1 MKNVTSS
8 HVLPFRALI
17 DACWKEKYT
26 SSRFVRDLI
35 AGITV
40 GIIAIPLAMALA
52 IGSGVAPQYG
62 LYTSAVAGIV
72 IALTGGSRFSVSG
85 PTAAFVVIL
94 YPVSQQFGLAGLL
107 VATLMSGVFLIL
119 FGLARFGR
127 LIEYIPLSVT
137 LGFTSGIGIT
147 IGTMQIKDFLGLQM
161 PHVPEHYLQKVGALF
176 MALPTANLGDA
187 AIGIVTLG
195 TLIVWPRL
203 GIRLPGHLPA
213 LLLGCAVMA
222 IVNMLGGHVA
232 TIGSQFHYVLADG
245 SQGSG
250 IPQLLPQLVLPWD
263 MPGSSFTLSWDS
275 LRALL
280 PAAFSMAMLGAIES
294 LLCAVV
300 LDGMTG
306 TKHKAN
312 SELVGQGL
320 GNLVAPFFG
329 GITATAAIARS
340 AANVRAGATSPV
352 SAVIHSVLVILALLI
367 LAPLLSWLPLS
378 AMAAL
383 LLMVAW
389 NMSEAHK
396 VVNLL
401 RRAPKDDII
410 VMLICMSLTV
420 LFDMVIAISVGIVLA
435 SLLFMRRIAQMTR
448 LSPVNVEV
456 PDDVLVLR
464 VIGPLF
470 FAAAEGLFSDLESRI
485 AGKRVVVLKW
495 DAVPVLDAGGLD
507 AFQRFVKRLPE
518 GCELRVS
525 NLEFQPLRTMAR
537 AGVQPI
543 PGRLSF
549 YPNREA
555 FHQVRLLLHG
565 STKLLLS
572 FRVLARVRLEQC
584 QPVFSQLLR
593 LLTGRIDIFPLR
605 LMQFRHQRRPLHHA
619 VKVVCPGKG
628 HLFGSEILLP
638 YAELRLSKRA
648 RDVIRHL
655 RRDAGLRL
663 HLRFNAVH
671 LVQPGEKLRL
681 ARRVLLKALHPAR
694 RQIHRPGVSSG
705 YMVLQQR
712 VGLCNQP

>member
-1 MKNVTSS
+1 M
-8 HVLPFRALI
+8 PFRALI

-26 SSRFVRDLI
+26 TARFTRDLI

-72 IALTGGSRFSVSG
+72 IALSGGSRYSVSG

-94 YPVSQQFGLAGLL
+94 YPVSQQFGLSGLL

-147 IGTMQIKDFLGLQM
+147 IATMQIKDFLGLQM
-161 PHVPEHYLQKVGALF
+161 PHVPEHYLQKVGALV
-176 MALPTANLGDA
+176 MALPTVNPGDA
-187 AIGIVTLG
+187 AIGIVTLA
-195 TLIVWPRL
+195 TLVLWPRL
-203 GIRLPGHLPA
+203 RLRLPGHLPA
-213 LLLGCAVMA
+213 LLAGCAVMLV
-222 IVNMLGGHVA
+222 VNLLGGHVA

-245 SQGSG
+245 SQGNG

-263 MPGSSFTLSWDS
+263 LPGSEFTLSWDS

-312 SELVGQGL
+312 SELIGQGL
-320 GNLVAPFFG
+320 GNIAAPFFG

-340 AANVRAGATSPV
+340 AANVRAGATSPI
-352 SAVIHSVLVILALLI
+352 SAVVHSLLVIMALLA

-396 VVNLL
+396 VIDLL
-401 RRAPKDDII
+401 RRAPVDDIV

-435 SLLFMRRIAQMTR
+435 SLLFMRRIARMTH
-448 LSPVNVEV
+448 LSVVNVSV

-470 FAAAEGLFSDLESRI
+470 FAAAERVFSDLETPI
-485 AGKRVVVLKW
+485 AGKRIVVRKW

-507 AFQRFVKRLPE
+507 AFRRFVNRLPQ
-518 GCELRVS
+518 GTELRVS
-525 NLEFQPLRTMAR
+525 NLEFQPLRTLAR
-537 AGVQPI
+537 AGIQPI

-549 YPNREA
+549 FPNRDA
-555 FHQVRLLLHG
+555 A
-565 STKLLLS
+565 
-572 FRVLARVRLEQC
+572 LADL
-584 QPVFSQLLR
+584 
-593 LLTGRIDIFPLR
+593 
-605 LMQFRHQRRPLHHA
+605 
-619 VKVVCPGKG
+619 
-628 HLFGSEILLP
+628 
-638 YAELRLSKRA
+638 
-648 RDVIRHL
+648 
-655 RRDAGLRL
+655 
-663 HLRFNAVH
+663 
-671 LVQPGEKLRL
+671 
-681 ARRVLLKALHPAR
+681 
-694 RQIHRPGVSSG
+694 
-705 YMVLQQR
+705 
-712 VGLCNQP
+712 

>member
-1 MKNVTSS
+1 M
-8 HVLPFRALI
+8 PFRALI

-26 SSRFVRDLI
+26 AARFTRDLI

-62 LYTSAVAGIV
+62 LYTAAVAGIV

-107 VATLMSGVFLIL
+107 VATLLSGIFLIL
-119 FGLARFGR
+119 MGLARFGR
-127 LIEYIPLSVT
+127 LIEYIPVSVT

-161 PHVPEHYLQKVGALF
+161 AHVPEHYLQKVGALF
-176 MALPTANLGDA
+176 MALPTINVGDA

-195 TLIVWPRL
+195 ILVFWPRL

-213 LLLGCAVMA
+213 LLAGCAVMG
-222 IVNMLGGHVA
+222 IVNLLGGHVA

-245 SQGSG
+245 SQGNG

-263 MPGSSFTLSWDS
+263 LPNSEFTLTWDS
-275 LRALL
+275 IRTLL

-320 GNLVAPFFG
+320 GNIIAPFFG

-340 AANVRAGATSPV
+340 AANVRAGATSPI
-352 SAVIHSVLVILALLI
+352 SAVIHSILVILALLV

-378 AMAAL
+378 AM
-383 LLMVAW
+383 VAW

-396 VVNLL
+396 VVDLL
-401 RRAPKDDII
+401 RHAPKDDII
-410 VMLICMSLTV
+410 VMLLCMSLTV

-435 SLLFMRRIAQMTR
+435 SLLFMRRIARMTR
-448 LSPVNVEV
+448 LAPVVVDV

-470 FAAAEGLFSDLESRI
+470 FAAAEGLFTDLESRLE
-485 AGKRVVVLKW
+485 GKRIVILKW

-518 GCELRVS
+518 GCELRVC
-525 NLEFQPLRTMAR
+525 NVEFQPLRTMAR
-537 AGVQPI
+537 AGIQPI
-543 PGRLSF
+543 PGRLAF
-549 YPNREA
+549 FPNR
-555 FHQVRLLLHG
+555 
-565 STKLLLS
+565 
-572 FRVLARVRLEQC
+572 
-584 QPVFSQLLR
+584 
-593 LLTGRIDIFPLR
+593 
-605 LMQFRHQRRPLHHA
+605 
-619 VKVVCPGKG
+619 
-628 HLFGSEILLP
+628 
-638 YAELRLSKRA
+638 RA
-648 RDVIRHL
+648 AMADL
-655 RRDAGLRL
+655 
-663 HLRFNAVH
+663 
-671 LVQPGEKLRL
+671 
-681 ARRVLLKALHPAR
+681 
-694 RQIHRPGVSSG
+694 
-705 YMVLQQR
+705 
-712 VGLCNQP
+712 

>member
-62 LYTSAVAGIV
+62 LYTSAVAGIA

-147 IGTMQIKDFLGLQM
+147 IGTMQIKDFLGLHM
-161 PHVPEHYLQKVGALF
+161 AHVPEHYLQKVGALF

-187 AIGIVTLG
+187 AIGVVTLG

-213 LLLGCAVMA
+213 LLLGCGVMA
-222 IVNMLGGHVA
+222 IVNMFGGHVA
-232 TIGSQFHYVLADG
+232 TIG
-245 SQGSG
+245 
-250 IPQLLPQLVLPWD
+250 PQLLPQLVLPWD

-507 AFQRFVKRLPE
+507 AFQRFVARLPE

-537 AGVQPI
+537 AGVQPV

-555 FHQVRLLLHG
+555 A
-565 STKLLLS
+565 
-572 FRVLARVRLEQC
+572 LADL
-584 QPVFSQLLR
+584 
-593 LLTGRIDIFPLR
+593 
-605 LMQFRHQRRPLHHA
+605 
-619 VKVVCPGKG
+619 
-628 HLFGSEILLP
+628 
-638 YAELRLSKRA
+638 
-648 RDVIRHL
+648 
-655 RRDAGLRL
+655 
-663 HLRFNAVH
+663 
-671 LVQPGEKLRL
+671 
-681 ARRVLLKALHPAR
+681 
-694 RQIHRPGVSSG
+694 
-705 YMVLQQR
+705 
-712 VGLCNQP
+712 

>member
-1 MKNVTSS
+1 MKKLTSFDA
-8 HVLPFRALI
+8 LPFRALI
-17 DACWKEKYT
+17 DACWKEKY
-26 SSRFVRDLI
+26 SLSRFTRDLI

-147 IGTMQIKDFLGLQM
+147 IGTMQIKDFLGLHLTQ
-161 PHVPEHYLQKVGALF
+161 VPEHYLQKVGALAA
-176 MALPTANLGDA
+176 ALPTLNPGDA
-187 AIGIVTLG
+187 AIGVVTLG
-195 TLIVWPRL
+195 VLIFWPRL

-213 LLLGCAVMA
+213 LLAGCAVMMV
-222 IVNMLGGHVA
+222 VNLVGGHVA

-245 SQGSG
+245 TQGNG
-250 IPQLLPQLVLPWD
+250 IPQLLPQLVLPWN
-263 MPGSSFTLSWDS
+263 MPGSDFTLSWAS
-275 LRALL
+275 LQALL

-306 TKHKAN
+306 TRHKAN
-312 SELVGQGL
+312 GELIGQGL

-352 SAVIHSVLVILALLI
+352 SSVIHALLVILALLI

-401 RRAPKDDII
+401 RTGPKDDII
-410 VMLICMSLTV
+410 VLLICMSLTV

-435 SLLFMRRIAQMTR
+435 SLLFMRRIARMTR
-448 LSPVNVEV
+448 LAPVNVEV
-456 PDDVLVLR
+456 PEDVLVLR

-470 FAAAEGLFSDLESRI
+470 FAAADSLFTDLATRC
-485 AGKRVVVLKW
+485 AGKRIVVLKC

-507 AFQRFVKRLPE
+507 AFKRFVERLPE

-537 AGVQPI
+537 AGIKPI
-543 PGRLSF
+543 EGRLSF
-549 YPNREA
+549 YPDKNA
-555 FHQVRLLLHG
+555 A
-565 STKLLLS
+565 
-572 FRVLARVRLEQC
+572 LA
-584 QPVFSQLLR
+584 
-593 LLTGRIDIFPLR
+593 
-605 LMQFRHQRRPLHHA
+605 
-619 VKVVCPGKG
+619 
-628 HLFGSEILLP
+628 
-638 YAELRLSKRA
+638 
-648 RDVIRHL
+648 DV
-655 RRDAGLRL
+655 
-663 HLRFNAVH
+663 
-671 LVQPGEKLRL
+671 
-681 ARRVLLKALHPAR
+681 
-694 RQIHRPGVSSG
+694 
-705 YMVLQQR
+705 
-712 VGLCNQP
+712 